1 MKEHQILFNAQM
13 VRAILDGRK
22 TQTRR
27 VMKPQPDST
36 HDGEPYWFIG
46 GYRAWRFT
54 GTTAILRIGSFNP
67 ISSPYGKTGDRLWV
81 RESWRIG
88 AWDEDSGCVAI
99 DYMADGYCRKEWI
112 KPTNDPRGEIFARLW
127 LQSANDAR
135 KVYGELDQ
143 YDWQAGESPCR
154 WRPSIHMPRWASR
167 ILLEVTEVRVER
179 LQEISIQDA
188 MAEGV
193 AETAPRL
200 KDLEPCMEWRYAY
213 EDLWNVINGPGS
225 WDANPW
231 VWVIE
236 FRRIDDNSKGM
247 A

>member
-1 MKEHQILFNAQM
+1 MKERPILFNAQM

-81 RESWRIG
+81 RETFAHQPAEYEWSVSTSVPARP
-88 AWDEDSGCVAI
+88 DETW
-99 DYMADGYCRKEWI
+99 YRAD
-112 KPTNDPRGEIFARLW
+112 FA
-127 LQSANDAR
+127 N
-135 KVYGELDQ
+135 
-143 YDWQAGESPCR
+143 GESFNATAT
-154 WRPSIHMPRWASR
+154 WKPSIHMPRSLSR
-167 ILLEVTEVRVER
+167 ITLEITGVRVER

-213 EDLWNVINGPGS
+213 EDLWKVINGPGS

-231 VWVIE
+231 VWVIA
-236 FRRIDDNSKGM
+236 FKRVM
-247 A
+247 P

>member
-27 VMKPQPDST
+27 LVKQSSGPHTIEQVIATPDSL
-36 HDGEPYWFIG
+36 DAFI
-46 GYRAWRFT
+46 RHRC
-54 GTTAILRIGSFNP
+54 R
-67 ISSPYGKTGDRLWV
+67 YGQPGDRLWV

-167 ILLEVTEVRVER
+167 ILLEIVSVRVER
-179 LQEISIQDA
+179 LQAISDA
-188 MAEGV
+188 DAQAEGV
-193 AETAPRL
+193 ERVVIGEGWRRYCDDEIVGVPPCATAR
-200 KDLEPCMEWRYAY
+200 DSYGT
-213 EDLWNVINGPGS
+213 LWQQINGPGS

>member
-1 MKEHQILFNAQM
+1 MIERPILFNAQM
-13 VRAILDGRK
+13 VRALLDGRK

-27 VMKPQPDST
+27 IWKMPRWAEWDI
-36 HDGEPYWFIG
+36 DGGEER
-46 GYRAWRFT
+46 GYIIPT
-54 GTTAILRIGSFNP
+54 NP
-67 ISSPYGKTGDRLWV
+67 KHRGWYSVAEIVSPYGRERDRLWV
-81 RESWRIG
+81 RE
-88 AWDEDSGCVAI
+88 AWADLTELHGQHWERLNNETKRYERGVNPFVW
-99 DYMADGYCRKEWI
+99 YRADGEQPDIGSDAI
-112 KPTNDPRGEIFARLW
+112 KPEP
-127 LQSANDAR
+127 
-135 KVYGELDQ
+135 
-143 YDWQAGESPCR
+143 

-200 KDLEPCMEWRYAY
+200 KDLEPCMEWCYAY

-231 VWVIE
+231 VWVIA
-236 FRRIDDNSKGM
+236 FKRVM
-247 A
+247 P

>member
-27 VMKPQPDST
+27 LVKQSSGPHTIEQVIATPDSL
-36 HDGEPYWFIG
+36 DAFI
-46 GYRAWRFT
+46 RHRC
-54 GTTAILRIGSFNP
+54 R
-67 ISSPYGKTGDRLWV
+67 YGQPGDRLWV

-143 YDWQAGESPCR
+143 YEWQAGESPCR